1 MEIWDI
7 YDSEKQPTGR
17 TMVRDD
23 WHMKPG
29 EYHLTVL
36 GVICRKGDGKY
47 LITQRKMD
55 KPWAPGS
62 WEIPGG
68 GVSTGETS
76 GDAIIRELKEETGLD
91 VSSAEGGLVF
101 TYKRENPEEQN
112 NYFVDVYRF
121 VMDFEETDVK
131 VQEEE
136 VEGFAM
142 ADVEKIREIGEQGDF
157 LHYNSIKQVFTD
169 FSDMSETTVTVHGSW
184 DL

>member
-7 YDSEKQPTGR
+7 YDSEKRPTGR
-17 TMVRDD
+17 TMIRDD

-36 GVICRKGDGKY
+36 GVIRRKEDGKY

-68 GVSTGETS
+68 GVSAGES
-76 GDAIIRELKEETGLD
+76 SEDAIVRELKEETGLD

-101 TYKRENPEEQN
+101 TYARENPEEQN

-121 VMDFEETDVK
+121 DLDFRESDVM
-131 VQEEE
+131 VQAEE
-136 VEGFAM
+136 VEGFM
-142 ADVEKIREIGEQGDF
+142 IADAEVIRTIAEQGKF
-157 LHYNSIKQVFTD
+157 LHYDSIRQVFR
-169 FSDMSETTVTVHGSW
+169 
-184 DL
+184 

>member
-1 MEIWDI
+1 MRKETEAIMEIWDI
-7 YDSEKQPTGR
+7 YDSEKTPTGR
-17 TMVRDD
+17 TMLRDD
-23 WHMKPG
+23 WHMGPG

-36 GVICRKGDGKY
+36 GVIQRYDGRY

-68 GVSTGETS
+68 GVNAGETS
-76 GDAIIRELKEETGLD
+76 EEAIVRELKEETGLD
-91 VSSAEGGLVF
+91 VSGAEGGLVL

-121 VMDFEETDVK
+121 VMDFDESAVT

-136 VEGFAM
+136 VEGFSIAG
-142 ADVEKIREIGEQGDF
+142 VEVIRELAAQGKF
-157 LHYNSIKQVFTD
+157 LHYDSIRQVF
-169 FSDMSETTVTVHGSW
+169 E
-184 DL
+184 

>member
-7 YDSEKQPTGR
+7 YDSDKQPTGR
-17 TMVRDD
+17 TMIRDD

-36 GVICRKGDGKY
+36 GVICRKDGKY

-68 GVSTGETS
+68 GVSAGETS
-76 GDAIIRELKEETGLD
+76 EEAILRELKEETGLD
-91 VSSAEGGLVF
+91 VSGAEGGLVL

-121 VMDFEETDVK
+121 VMDFEESDVI
-131 VQEEE
+131 VQTEE
-136 VEGFAM
+136 VEGFAIVD
-142 ADVEKIREIGEQGDF
+142 AEKIKEIASQGKF
-157 LHYNSIKQVFTD
+157 LHFNSIRQVF
-169 FSDMSETTVTVHGSW
+169 
-184 DL
+184 L

>member
-7 YDSEKQPTGR
+7 YDSNKQLTGR
-17 TMVRDD
+17 TMQRDD

-36 GVICRKGDGKY
+36 GVICRKDGKY

-68 GVSTGETS
+68 GVSAGES
-76 GDAIIRELKEETGLD
+76 SADAILRELKEETGLD
-91 VSSAEGGLVF
+91 VSSADGGLVF
-101 TYKRENPEEQN
+101 TYRRENPDEQN

-121 VMDFEETDVK
+121 VMEFDEADVK
-131 VQEEE
+131 VQAEE
-136 VEGFAM
+136 VEGFM
-142 ADVEKIREIGEQGDF
+142 IADTEQIREIADQGKF
-157 LHYNSIKQVFTD
+157 LHYDSIRQVF
-169 FSDMSETTVTVHGSW
+169 
-184 DL
+184 L